1 MAILISGTTNDITI
15 NGASVAT
22 DAEVTSAIAPL
33 ATTAYVD
40 GKMVLSTAVTA
51 SGTAIDFTSIP
62 SWVKR
67 ITVMFNG
74 VSTNGS
80 TYKIIRLG
88 SAGSIQTTGY
98 VASSAFCQINASI
111 TGGVLDTT
119 GFPIF
124 SSNNTTAHSGLI
136 TFVNQGNNIWV
147 ASGVT
152 DYGMSG
158 TITCSILSSGK
169 VELSSTLDR
178 IRITTV
184 NGTDTFDAGQI
195 NIMYEG

>member
-15 NGASVAT
+15 DGVSVAT
-22 DAEVTSAIAPL
+22 DTDVSSAVAPL

-51 SGTAIDFTSIP
+51 SGTAIDFTGIP

-74 VSTNGS
+74 ISTNGAS
-80 TYKIIRLG
+80 SIIVQQGTLSG
-88 SAGSIQTTGY
+88 GIETTGY
-98 VASSAFCQINASI
+98 LSGSTTNGASSSATNGHIADI
-111 TGGVLDTT
+111 GGLAAYVRAGVLTLYSI
-119 GFPIF
+119 G
-124 SSNNTTAHSGLI
+124 G
-136 TFVNQGNNIWV
+136 NIWV
-147 ASGVT
+147 SSGAVGRLDAAT
-152 DYGMSG
+152 ATTFGGNKTLSG
-158 TITCSILSSGK
+158 TLN
-169 VELSSTLDR
+169 R

-184 NGTDTFDAGQI
+184 NGTDIFDAGSI

>member
-1 MAILISGTTNDITI
+1 MGNLERAKNITTMEKLVQGTAVNSTSGT
-15 NGASVAT
+15 S
-22 DAEVTSAIAPL
+22 
-33 ATTAYVD
+33 
-40 GKMVLSTAVTA
+40 
-51 SGTAIDFTSIP
+51 IDFTGIP
-62 SWVKR
+62 SWAKK

-74 VSTNGS
+74 VSTNGL
-80 TYKIIRLG
+80 THKIIRLG

-98 VASSAFCQINASI
+98 VASSAFCQINASV
-111 TGGVLDTT
+111 TGGVVDTT
-119 GFPIF
+119 GFPIY
-124 SSNNTTAHSGLI
+124 SSRIAAAHSGLI

-152 DYGMSG
+152 DYGMSD
-158 TITCSILSSGK
+158 TITCSIISSGR